1 MLRAVAFDLW
11 ETLLTDTPEV
21 AARQERLRLHSIE
34 SILTS
39 RGYLHTALQ
48 IEHAHGALW
57 NRCFEKYWSVDIDV
71 PTSRQIHHFLEALE
85 LDPASFD
92 PGALEELERAYSIA
106 ALEIPPLPVPHAV
119 AALQASRTMNLGVG
133 LISNTGRTPGRVLRE
148 VLSAHGLSSLIDV
161 MVFSNEHGE
170 CKPRRSIFD
179 KLCEGLGAEHA
190 EVVFVGD
197 NLYAD
202 VHGAQ
207 ATGMRAILFK
217 PESRGQAVAP
227 EFDHGLE
234 IVPDATIHTLA
245 DLPRV
250 LAEMKQ

>member
-1 MLRAVAFDLW
+1 MLKAVAFDLW

-21 AARQERLRLHSIE
+21 AARQERLRLQSIE
-34 SILTS
+34 AILTA

-48 IEHAHGALW
+48 IDQAHRALW
-57 NRCFEKYWSVDIDV
+57 KRCWERYWSVDIDV
-71 PTSRQIHHFLEALE
+71 PTSRQIVHFLEALE
-85 LDPASFD
+85 LDPKTFE

-106 ALEIPPLPVPHAV
+106 ALEIPPSPVPHAG
-119 AALQASRTMNLGVG
+119 AALRASRSMDLGVG
-133 LISNTGRTPGRVLRE
+133 LISNTGRTPGLVLRE
-148 VLSAHGLSSLIDV
+148 VLAIHGMSSFIDV

-179 KLCEGLGAEHA
+179 KLCEGLGAEHS

-207 ATGMRAILFK
+207 AAGMRAIHFK
-217 PESRGQAVAP
+217 PESRGQAVAA
-227 EFDHGLE
+227 EVEHGLD
-234 IVPDATIHTLA
+234 IVPDATI
-245 DLPRV
+245 RS
-250 LAEMKQ
+250 LAELPEILAGMRG

>member
-48 IEHAHGALW
+48 IEHAHGAL
-57 NRCFEKYWSVDIDV
+57 E
-71 PTSRQIHHFLEALE
+71 
-85 LDPASFD
+85 
-92 PGALEELERAYSIA
+92 
-106 ALEIPPLPVPHAV
+106 
-119 AALQASRTMNLGVG
+119 ASRTMNLGVG
-133 LISNTGRTPGRVLRE
+133 LISNTGRTPGGVLRE

-190 EVVFVGD
+190 EAVFVGD
-197 NLYAD
+197 SLYAD
-202 VHGAQ
+202 VHGAH
-207 ATGMRAILFK
+207 AAGMRAILFK

-250 LAEMKQ
+250 LGEMKQ